1 MTVLKMKNIGPIKNV
16 DIELQKV
23 NVFIGPQSSGKS
35 TIAKIISFCYWIEK
49 QYCLLRMED
58 SFFAKNL
65 LMDRLM
71 HYYSMRGFFKPDSY
85 IRYESDY
92 ITMEINKNGMDFVS
106 LKDDTVVLSL
116 YKRPKIMYIPA
127 ERCLVSTIPSW
138 SAIKLSDNYIKD
150 FITEWGNVRDVNAN
164 KEVRI
169 VPLDIEYK
177 YDKSTNQDI
186 IKTGNETLLLESA
199 SSGIQSTVPL
209 ALMHGTYKT
218 PNPDID
224 EQRSF
229 LDQTTLNKVYMEYIM
244 AHTARPYPVPIPETD
259 KFEYRGIYCNVEKGK
274 AEEKLRILKNYME
287 TQYLQAII
295 EEPELNLFPDTQQSL
310 VYEMMQN
317 VVETDNQLTITTHS
331 PYILFAINNCLMGG
345 VVGDKIPDDVK
356 QGLRSRNSWIDH
368 QNVGIYEIHDGRL
381 SPIQDDEDGTLLDNY
396 LNQAYK
402 SNSQEYLKMLEYYD
416 D

>member
-1 MTVLKMKNIGPIKNV
+1 MAKIIINNVGPIKH
-16 DIELQKV
+16 IELNLKKV
-23 NVFIGPQSSGKS
+23 NVFIGPQCSGKS
-35 TIAKIISFCYWIEK
+35 TIAKILSFCYWVEK
-49 QYCLLRMED
+49 QYCLLRQENGEVAGSM
-58 SFFAKNL
+58 L
-65 LMDRLM
+65 LDKLT
-71 HYYSMRGFFKPDSY
+71 HYYSMQGYFMSDSY
-85 IRYESDY
+85 VVYESGF
-92 ITMEINKNGMDFVS
+92 ISIQINKNGY
-106 LKDDTVVLSL
+106 DDACLTDEVETLIT
-116 YKRPKIMYIPA
+116 YKRSKVLYVPA
-127 ERCLVSTIPSW
+127 ERCIVSTIPSW

-150 FITEWGNVRDVNAN
+150 FITEWGNVRDANAN
-164 KEVRI
+164 KAIRI
-169 VPLDIEYK
+169 TPLDIEYK
-177 YDKSTNQDI
+177 YDKKSNQDI
-186 IKTGNETLLLESA
+186 IKTVNGALLLESA

-209 ALMHGTYKT
+209 ALMYGTYKI
-218 PNPDID
+218 PNPEID

-274 AEEKLRILKNYME
+274 AEEKLRLFRNYME

-310 VYEMMQN
+310 VYEMMEN
-317 VVETDNQLTITTHS
+317 VVNTDNQLTITTHS

-345 VVGDKIPDDVK
+345 VVGDRIPDDVK
-356 QGLRSRNSWIDH
+356 QGLKSRSAWIDP
-368 QNVGIYEIHDGRL
+368 QNVGIYEIHDGEIR
-381 SPIQDDEDGTLLDNY
+381 SIQDEEDGTLLDNY

>member
-1 MTVLKMKNIGPIKNV
+1 MASLIIRNVGPIKHL
-16 DIELQKV
+16 ELNLKKV

-35 TIAKIISFCYWIEK
+35 TIAKILSFCYWIEK
-49 QYCLLRMED
+49 QCCLLRQENGD
-58 SFFAKNL
+58 VTGRVLQDKL
-65 LMDRLM
+65 TQ
-71 HYYSMRGFFKPDSY
+71 YYSMQGYFMSDSY
-85 IRYESDY
+85 VVYESDFVS
-92 ITMEINKNGMDFVS
+92 IQINKYGYDDAYLTEDKDV
-106 LKDDTVVLSL
+106 LKT
-116 YKRPKIMYIPA
+116 YKRSKILYVPA
-127 ERCLVSTIPSW
+127 ERCIVSTIPSW
-138 SAIKLSDNYIKD
+138 SAIKLADNYVKD
-150 FITEWGNVRDVNAN
+150 FITEWGNVRDINAN
-164 KEVRI
+164 KALRI
-169 VPLDIEYK
+169 KPLDIEYRF
-177 YDKSTNQDI
+177 DKKSNHDI
-186 IKTGNETLLLESA
+186 IKTGDRELWLESA

-209 ALMHGTYKT
+209 ALMYDTYKT
-218 PNPDID
+218 PNPEID

-274 AEEKLRILKNYME
+274 AEEKLWLFRNYME

-310 VYEMMQN
+310 VYELMQN

-345 VVGDKIPDDVK
+345 VVGDRIPDDVK
-356 QGLRSRNSWIDH
+356 QGLKSRGAWIDP
-368 QNVGIYEIHDGRL
+368 QNVGIHEIHNGEIR
-381 SPIQDDEDGTLLDNY
+381 SIQDEDDGTLLDNY